1 MLQGSPRRRAL
12 DPGLLRLQHRAQLHS
27 QTDRRGGEREAES
40 NFGREGGGVRGD
52 GPQPHPG
59 SRPPHPCPEPR
70 RRGAGGQPGGSQPEV
85 GRQRSIV
92 KASQR
97 LNHLMI
103 QKSMGKG
110 EGRAEGVASRRAAAA
125 PPFPRRHLGQRRG
138 GSGVTPEPAAPRTA
152 PESLR
157 CLQHLGQRRERRAL
171 PGGERGKWG
180 EKAEFGPLRLGDP
193 GTPHPARVNAP
204 IGRQAIWG
212 MSLPTRRHLGA

>member
-1 MLQGSPRRRAL
+1 MLQGSSRRRAL

-59 SRPPHPCPEPR
+59 SRPPHPCPERR

-125 PPFPRRHLGQRRG
+125 PPFPRQQLGQRRG
-138 GSGVTPEPAAPRTA
+138 RKA
-152 PESLR
+152 ESLR
-157 CLQHLGQRRERRAL
+157 SPQHLGQRRSRSGAGGAFSTSASGGSAAPS

-180 EKAEFGPLRLGDP
+180 EKLNLGRSGW
-193 GTPHPARVNAP
+193 GTPAPPTHPV
-204 IGRQAIWG
+204 
-212 MSLPTRRHLGA
+212 